1 MQKANAD
8 IRAMAHGAGVPLWQI
23 AERLGCNDG
32 NLSRKLRRELP
43 DSQKARILEIIESL
57 AQEKK
62 EAEHEIDGG
71 KVGA

>member
-8 IRAMAHGAGVPLWQI
+8 IRVIAHDAGVPLWQI

-62 EAEHEIDGG
+62 GAEHEADGG
-71 KVGA
+71 KAGA